1 MFEPRRGVTMRSGTS
16 QELMNEDN
24 VKKIKESNL
33 RFQFVPS
40 S

>member
-1 MFEPRRGVTMRSGTS
+1 MFEPRRGVTMRSEH
-16 QELMNEDN
+16 QELMNEEN
-24 VKKIKESNL
+24 VKKIIESNL